1 MPRSPDRRRAGAVGI
16 GLLAVGL
23 GGFALARARSQ
34 GATATSVAK
43 VVPVASALATA
54 PAHARA
60 VSSGLAKAASVAT
73 ASVVAPSL
81 EPAAPQP
88 DAPIVLAAGGDVN
101 LGRECGQA
109 ILSDPRYDPFR
120 FMAPLWG
127 DADLR
132 FVNLES
138 QLSDQQG
145 ETQSPRNRLVF
156 TGPPGGAET
165 LAQAGIAVVSTANNH
180 AWDYGRSAFFETL
193 DNLTRAKV
201 ANAGTGRTLSRAY
214 EPVILDVRGRR
225 IAVLAVTHI
234 WNAGPIEEHEG
245 KNYVAWARLNR
256 LKASLE
262 RARRDADFVVLS
274 YHGGVE
280 YVDAPI
286 DQTRRFID
294 SVVKTGLVDVVIG
307 HHPHVPQGVGFRE
320 GRPVFYSLGNF
331 VFAGHDWAP
340 WTNYGLVARVEL
352 GPARAVRV
360 SACPVSIDGHF
371 PTPVPASDAR
381 SAKVREHLVSTST
394 SVGRVRIGEADAR
407 GCFSIEPAT

>member
-1 MPRSPDRRRAGAVGI
+1 MPRSTDRRRAGALGI

-23 GGFALARARSQ
+23 GSLALARARS
-34 GATATSVAK
+34 GGTPEKTDAR
-43 VVPVASALATA
+43 PSA
-54 PAHARA
+54 A
-60 VSSGLAKAASVAT
+60 VSR
-73 ASVVAPSL
+73 APSL
-81 EPAAPQP
+81 APAAPPLLAPAAPKLDAPKPDAPKP
-88 DAPIVLAAGGDVN
+88 DAPIVLVAGGDVN

-120 FMAPLWG
+120 FMGPLWD

-138 QLSDQQG
+138 QLSDQNG

-165 LAQAGIAVVSTANNH
+165 LAQAGIRVVSTANNH
-180 AWDYGRSAFFETL
+180 AWDYGRGAFFETL
-193 DNLTRAKV
+193 DNLSRAGV
-201 ANAGTGRTLSRAY
+201 ASAGTGRTLGRAY
-214 EPVILDVRGRR
+214 EPVVLEARGRR
-225 IAVLAVTHI
+225 VAVLAVTQI

-245 KNYVAWARLNR
+245 KNYVAWARLKR

-262 RARRDADFVVLS
+262 RARREADFVVLS

-280 YVDAPI
+280 YIDAPI
-286 DQTRRFID
+286 DATRRFID
-294 SVVKTGLVDVVIG
+294 GAVKTGLVDVVIG

-340 WTNYGLVARVEL
+340 WTLFGLVARVEL
-352 GPARAVRV
+352 GPGRAVRV
-360 SACPVSIDGHF
+360 SACPVAIDGHF
-371 PTPVPASDAR
+371 PTPVPAGDPR
-381 SAKVREHLVSTST
+381 SQKVREHLVSTST

-407 GCFSIEPAT
+407 GCFPIEPAS